1 VERRATSRVFI
12 MKMKIDIDTGRAR
25 EVTNN

>member
-12 MKMKIDIDTGRAR
+12 VGIKIDIDTGRAR